1 MKNLYEQL
9 NCLAHDENSPFYR
22 VTHVGPHD
30 GAEYHV
36 FSYHIGS
43 YQDFCQ
49 DGALEC
55 RGTMFRIEE
64 NGPVLVSLPFSK
76 FFNYKENPFTMDLN
90 LSAENVDYVTTK
102 EDGSL
107 ISTYLTADG
116 RLALKSKTSLTS
128 SMAVEAEALLKTI
141 EPVVGSELALCD
153 ACCLLEL
160 QGFTV
165 IMEYV
170 SPANRIVLPYDAS
183 NLVVLGVRNRDTGEL
198 MPFEKMNHYLG
209 PYLVKNHVPDIYDFD
224 EFFSSVPRM
233 KGIEGFVVRLKDG
246 TMFKMKTD
254 EYVALHHAKDSVRSP
269 RRLMEVVLEE
279 ASDDIRQMFADDP
292 QALAEIDNMERYVTH
307 LVAHLTKPVDEF
319 WEANQHL
326 ERKDFAIKAQQEL
339 DRKQFSIAM
348 GRYCGKE
355 IDYKALVKK
364 NHQEFLRDY
373 QTTLVE
379 STEQN

>member
-1 MKNLYEQL
+1 
-9 NCLAHDENSPFYR
+9 
-22 VTHVGPHD
+22 
-30 GAEYHV
+30 
-36 FSYHIGS
+36 
-43 YQDFCQ
+43 
-49 DGALEC
+49 
-55 RGTMFRIEE
+55 
-64 NGPVLVSLPFSK
+64 
-76 FFNYKENPFTMDLN
+76 
-90 LSAENVDYVTTK
+90 
-102 EDGSL
+102 
-107 ISTYLTADG
+107 
-116 RLALKSKTSLTS
+116 
-128 SMAVEAEALLKTI
+128 
-141 EPVVGSELALCD
+141 
-153 ACCLLEL
+153 
-160 QGFTV
+160 
-165 IMEYV
+165 
-170 SPANRIVLPYDAS
+170 
-183 NLVVLGVRNRDTGEL
+183 
-198 MPFEKMNHYLG
+198 
-209 PYLVKNHVPDIYDFD
+209 
-224 EFFSSVPRM
+224 
-233 KGIEGFVVRLKDG
+233 
-246 TMFKMKTD
+246 MFKMKTD